1 MKNRNEQLD
10 NLLRQF
16 MDDAHLHDLK
26 EDLAFADELF
36 ATHPSPPVRQQT
48 LALIQK
54 RVHRKLIQHRC
65 WAVGRWIAA
74 VAAILIV
81 SLLSREHFMKTQDTS
96 NMPRPITRTIYYNPE
111 IWRDGTY
118 VTNSQVDPIERE
130 LTELADALRAV
141 SLKTY
146 ETTDTFSIDMM
157 ELDEIEHL
165 ADNAS
170 LGKDNFY
177 AQ

>member
-1 MKNRNEQLD
+1 MKNGNEQLD

-16 MDDAHLHDLK
+16 MDETHLHDLK
-26 EDLAFADELF
+26 KDLAFADELF

-48 LALIQK
+48 LVLIQK
-54 RVHRKLIQHRC
+54 RVHRKLIQHRF
-65 WAVGRWIAA
+65 WVTGKWIAA
-74 VAAILIV
+74 VAAILMV
-81 SLLSREHFMKTQDTS
+81 SVLSRQHFIKTQD
-96 NMPRPITRTIYYNPE
+96 MPKRISRTIYYNPE

-118 VTNSQVDPIERE
+118 VTNSQFDPIERE

-165 ADNAS
+165 ADDAS